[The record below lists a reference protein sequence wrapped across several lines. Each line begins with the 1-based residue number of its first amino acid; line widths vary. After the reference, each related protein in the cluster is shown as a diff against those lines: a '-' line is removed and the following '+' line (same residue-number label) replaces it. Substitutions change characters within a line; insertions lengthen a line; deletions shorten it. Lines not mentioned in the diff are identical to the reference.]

1 MVFEDA
7 FVKNVPRNQP
17 HEGNNFIKNIQPMSY
32 VNNMKYFFWGI
43 PLLSTQFC
51 APNLQEVSFEVWGM
65 CGLIEGIADQVCF

>member
-1 MVFEDA
+1 
-7 FVKNVPRNQP
+7 
-17 HEGNNFIKNIQPMSY
+17 MSY
-32 VNNMKYFFWGI
+32 VNNVKYFFWGI